1 MINNLRVLKKELKS
15 FAKRVKNFKYT
26 ESALI
31 TFLLT
36 GLIELT
42 GVSFNLFS
50 AENEI
55 QAQTKAI
62 NTSITSIKSDFRFA
76 RHENNKLLKKTN
88 LELVK
93 LMEQGDH
100 VVKSPWSSWQY
111 GINGFYNRWQGSY
124 KGRGDKTADYKYE
137 RNKTMSKTK
146 YEAYPHTFYGNTTEL
161 GM

>member
-55 QAQTKAI
+55 QAQR
-62 NTSITSIKSDFRFA
+62 SCC
-76 RHENNKLLKKTN
+76 KKP
-88 LELVK
+88 
-93 LMEQGDH
+93 MEQLAI
-100 VVKSPWSSWQY
+100 W
-111 GINGFYNRWQGSY
+111 
-124 KGRGDKTADYKYE
+124 
-137 RNKTMSKTK
+137 NKW
-146 YEAYPHTFYGNTTEL
+146 FL
-161 GM
+161 

>member
-15 FAKRVKNFKYT
+15 FAKRVNNFKYT

-31 TFLLT
+31 IFLLT

-76 RHENNKLLKKTN
+76 RHENNKLLKKAN

-100 VVKSPWSSWQY
+100 VVKSPWSMA
-111 GINGFYNRWQGSY
+111 I
-124 KGRGDKTADYKYE
+124 
-137 RNKTMSKTK
+137 RNKRFLQQLARFIQRSWRQNRRLQIRT
-146 YEAYPHTFYGNTTEL
+146 
-161 GM
+161 